1 MTLGDLAKRLGGKT
15 APETISRWELEAQ
28 PIGSHAEKVLRLVV
42 CEELKKEAPGIAYD
56 AGKLASMSEIED
68 PWATDP
74 MYEVPHIVLVYMPM
88 KVDHTVIDAW
98 NEKKDAA

>member
-1 MTLGDLAKRLGGKT
+1 M
-15 APETISRWELEAQ
+15 
-28 PIGSHAEKVLRLVV
+28 LRLVV

-56 AGKLASMSEIED
+56 ASKLASMNEIED
-68 PWATDP
+68 PWVTNPD
-74 MYEVPHIVLVYMPM
+74 YEVPHIVLIYMPM